1 MNDQGE
7 TIKSLFRMAP
17 YQNVGLWSD
26 FQTPMISQ
34 KGRPIQNKGSINRRW
49 LPLNALRAFEAV
61 GQHNSF
67 TAGAA
72 ALSVSQSAMS
82 RHVSGLEELLGKQLF
97 EREASRL
104 VLTAAGAELLPVVSK
119 SLDRIEQTMNA
130 IRDDNLAHRTVRI
143 HIPPSLL
150 QQQFLP
156 ILRDFRTEYPDI
168 RVDVSSSNVTGL
180 PATALDMAVV
190 YDRPNV
196 DDQVTDLLWMVRVAP
211 LCAPETARKAQG
223 LSLPAFLSQQELLH
237 IKLDDQ
243 PRDLLWSA
251 YARQTGVEIDTSHGV
266 AFDTAIAAAQ
276 YAMAATGVML
286 GDVDMFAQEIAQGR
300 LEMPYDAIFEDGYGY
315 YLKLHADDLSDPAM
329 AVFRSWLIQ
338 RVGAMRQGRRA
349 QGVSSNPA

>member
-1 MNDQGE
+1 MSGYGGVSATNPIMKACPIH
-7 TIKSLFRMAP
+7 T
-17 YQNVGLWSD
+17 
-26 FQTPMISQ
+26 
-34 KGRPIQNKGSINRRW
+34 KGTINRRW

-61 GQHNSF
+61 GQQKSF
-67 TAGAA
+67 TGGAA

-104 VLTAAGAELLPVVSK
+104 VLTAAGAELLPVVTK

-156 ILRDFRTEYPDI
+156 ILRDFRAEYPDI

-180 PATALDMAVV
+180 PATALDMAIV

-211 LCAPETARKAQG
+211 LCSPETAKLAQG
-223 LSLPAFLSQQELLH
+223 LSLGDFLSQQDLLH
-237 IKLDDQ
+237 IKLDGQ

-251 YARQTGVEIDTSHGV
+251 FARQIGVKVNTADGI
-266 AFDTAIAAAQ
+266 AFDTAITAAH
-276 YAMAATGVML
+276 YAMTANGVLL
-286 GDVDMFAQEIAQGR
+286 GDVDMFADEIAQGR
-300 LEMPYDAIFEDGYGY
+300 LQMPYEAVVEDGYGY

-329 AVFRSWLIQ
+329 ALFRSWLIQ
-338 RVGAMRQGRRA
+338 RFGAMRQ
-349 QGVSSNPA
+349 S